1 MGIRHLKTLVMIADC
16 GGFSAAA
23 EQLFIT
29 QSAVSLQMKALE
41 EEWRITLF
49 DRTTRPPVL
58 NRHGWTLVH
67 RARALIDQY
76 DALRA
81 SVHAASPELV
91 GSLRVGVVPS
101 AATSLL
107 PRVLLQLRDVHP
119 GLAIRAESGLS
130 AELMFKVGQGRL
142 DAAVVTGPD
151 RPNIGLATEL
161 IREEELKLFAHDDL
175 VLPDTREMLATRPFI
190 RFSGAMGVGQIVEEA
205 LRARSIKVN
214 AILELDSIEAILG
227 MVHLGLGIAI
237 LPEHSRTSRQDHPP
251 SELSL
256 EPPIRRNLVLVA
268 RREYAEWP
276 AINSLLETFRAVAL
290 GSRP

>member
-1 MGIRHLKTLVMIADC
+1 MIADS

-23 EQLFIT
+23 ERLFIT

-81 SVHAASPELV
+81 SVHAAPSELI
-91 GSLRVGVVPS
+91 GSLRIGVVPS
-101 AATSLL
+101 AAANLL
-107 PRVLLQLRDVHP
+107 PRVLLRLRDVHP
-119 GLAIRAESGLS
+119 GLTIHAESGLS

-142 DAAVVTGPD
+142 DAAVVTAPD
-151 RPNIGLATEL
+151 RLDIGLATEL
-161 IREEELKLFAHDDL
+161 IRQEELKLFAHDDL
-175 VLPDTREMLATRPFI
+175 VLPDVDDMLAKRPFI
-190 RFSGAMGVGQIVEEA
+190 RFSGAMGVGRIVNEA
-205 LRARSIKVN
+205 LHSRNVKVN

-227 MVHLGLGIAI
+227 MVNLGLGIAI
-237 LPEHSRTSRQDHPP
+237 LPEHSMARWRDHRLN
-251 SELSL
+251 ELSL
-256 EPPIRRNLVLVA
+256 DPPVRRNLVLVA
-268 RREYAEWP
+268 RREYVELP
-276 AINSLLETFRAVAL
+276 AVGSLLETFRSVAFDE
-290 GSRP
+290 GP